1 MKQRLCAEALGTLI
15 LVMTVVGSGIM
26 AEQLSGGSD
35 GLALIGN
42 TLATGCIL
50 VVLITIFGP
59 VSGAHFNPA
68 VTLTFYFARELSA
81 PAALS
86 YMVSQ
91 ICGGLTGTFLAHMV
105 FDMALIQIAT
115 TERASLPLYVSEMI
129 ATSGLLCV
137 ILFGRIYRPSSVPL
151 LVGLYISAG
160 YWFTSSTSFANPA
173 VTLAR
178 MFTDSFSGIAPS
190 AVPWFILV
198 QLLTAWPVLK
208 FSNWLITA
216 HKTSDSSQDE
226 IKLRNEDL

>member
-1 MKQRLCAEALGTLI
+1 MKQTLCAEALGTLV

-50 VVLITIFGP
+50 VVLITLFGP

-68 VTLTFYFARELSA
+68 VTLAFYFAKELSA

-91 ICGGLTGTFLAHMV
+91 ICGGFAGTVLAHMM
-105 FDMALIQIAT
+105 FDKPLVQIAT
-115 TERASLPLYVSEMI
+115 TERASLPLYGSEFI
-129 ATSGLLCV
+129 ATAGLLCV
-137 ILFGRIYRPSSVPL
+137 ILFGRTYRPSSVPL

-178 MFTDSFSGIAPS
+178 MFTDSFSGIAPL
-190 AVPWFILV
+190 AVPWFILA
-198 QLLTAWPVLK
+198 QLLAAWPVLK
-208 FSNWLITA
+208 FANWLMSTREA
-216 HKTSDSSQDE
+216 DDKTQKEFKQS
-226 IKLRNEDL
+226 KED